1 MSHEELAMENGLARV
16 VVDGHR
22 ADVVIDRP
30 EKRNAMSRPV
40 IADLTE
46 AFDRVAEMDDVRAVT
61 LLGEGDVFCAGMD
74 LPMMRDSDAE
84 SHAEVGTELRTLFGR
99 IDDCPKP
106 VVAGVKRAGVAGGF
120 ELTLPADF
128 RILGEEAAYG
138 VVEVKL
144 GVFPSGGSTQRLPR
158 LVGLAKAKELVLTGE
173 YVDPDEAERM
183 GLVNDVVPD
192 DEVDERARE
201 LAADLAENAPLGM
214 ERALE
219 AFDHAFDVPLE
230 DGLDVEGYLAAPL
243 YDTYDHDEGFEARIE
258 GRAPAFEG
266 R

>member
-1 MSHEELAMENGLARV
+1 MENGLARV
-16 VVDGHR
+16 VVDDHR
-22 ADVVIDRP
+22 ADVLIDRP

-40 IADLTE
+40 VADLTE

-84 SHAEVGTELRTLFGR
+84 VHEAVGEELRTLFGR
-99 IDDCPKP
+99 IDSFPKP
-106 VVAGVKRAGVAGGF
+106 VVAGIKRAGVAGGF

-128 RILGEEAAYG
+128 RILGEEAVYG

-158 LVGLAKAKELVLTGE
+158 LVGMARAKELVLTGE
-173 YVDPDEAERM
+173 YVDPAEAERI

-192 DEVDERARE
+192 EEVDARARE
-201 LAADLAENAPLGM
+201 LADDLTENAPLGM
-214 ERALE
+214 ERALR
-219 AFDHAFDVPLE
+219 AFDHALDVPLD

-243 YDTYDHDEGFEARIE
+243 YDTRDHDEGFEARIE
-258 GRAPAFEG
+258 GREPEFEG